1 MSATATA
8 REWITGWTLE
18 TPPRIDCS
26 FIDASGEWE
35 QGRWAGTQGM
45 RPGAGRGDAVC
56 VAAGM
61 RHNVPTSRLTTN

>member
-35 QGRWAGTQGM
+35 QGRWAGTQAYDLGLGAAM
-45 RPGAGRGDAVC
+45 RCAWRPACAT
-56 VAAGM
+56 M
-61 RHNVPTSRLTTN
+61 SRLHA